1 MQHVYTVGTL
11 KKTHASP
18 WSLMCVFLRNQG
30 SLRRLE
36 GCVIRKKSHN
46 KASDGTFVYT
56 GGSCLF
62 TNLRESGRVGE
73 KV

>member
-1 MQHVYTVGTL
+1 MFL
-11 KKTHASP
+11 KN
-18 WSLMCVFLRNQG
+18 WG

-62 TNLRESGRVGE
+62 TNLRESGGVGE